1 MKNIFSSEVTG
12 EVISRINNLTE
23 QSQPTWGKMN
33 VGQML
38 AHCNVSYEYVYDG
51 IHKKPNPV
59 MRFIL
64 TKLVKQKVVSE
75 TPFKHSER
83 TAPDFI
89 IKGERDFDKEKQRLI
104 SYIHKTQELGGDHFD
119 GKESHSFG
127 KLSTTEWN
135 NMFYK
140 HLDHHL
146 AQFAV

>member
-23 QSQPTWGKMN
+23 QSQPAWGKMN

>member
-23 QSQPTWGKMN
+23 QSQPAWGKMN

-59 MRFIL
+59 MRFFL

>member
-1 MKNIFSSEVTG
+1 
-12 EVISRINNLTE
+12 VISRINNLTE
-23 QSQPTWGKMN
+23 RSQPGWGKMN
-33 VGQML
+33 AGQML

-59 MRFIL
+59 LRFIL

-83 TAPDFI
+83 TAPEFI

-104 SYIHKTQELGGDHFD
+104 SYIHKTQALGGAHFD

-127 KLSTTEWN
+127 KLSTAEWN

-146 AQFAV
+146 DQFAV

>member
-23 QSQPTWGKMN
+23 QSQPAWGKMN

-38 AHCNVSYEYVYDG
+38 AHCNVSYEYVNDG
-51 IHKKPNPV
+51 IHKKQNPV
-59 MRFIL
+59 MRFFL

>member
-59 MRFIL
+59 MRFFL